1 MLIKFF
7 KFALILLFYQSP
19 LYSKS
24 KTLNDFN
31 LYHLSNYFSG
41 IVAYENNDNSKA
53 LKFFKSSKSLIKQH
67 NLYLENYVYTLVL
80 EGKVQQATS
89 EIKQNL
95 TEDNSNFFEAHLI
108 LALDSLKR
116 KNYKKSKEHL
126 QRSYEFINN
135 DRISLI
141 VVEELNRYIYAFEE
155 NKIPKTKNKFGNLSF
170 INEVFQR
177 CYLNDKNAKVYFKN
191 LINSQNNADYTRY
204 IFFYLNY
211 LLENNKYEEAKNI
224 TNNLDYLSS
233 SLLISQ
239 GKKWIEN
246 KKKDEFKKIF
256 SCSNPTDIIS
266 EFFFLISN
274 LYASEDKYEK
284 SNFYLNI
291 SHYLN
296 PKFKF
301 NLSLLAENYY
311 LNQNYSKTLKILEMF
326 DKNDEFYYWFRL
338 KKEAQIISKEKNKD
352 KSLDFINL
360 NFKKIKNPSIKIIFD
375 VANFNKNAKKYEEA
389 IKYYN
394 KIITKIDINNMQLY
408 AEILYRRGSCFE
420 RLGDYVNSDKDL
432 LKSLE
437 VNPDD
442 AYVLNYLAYSWLE
455 RKYKI
460 DLSLQM
466 LEKAY
471 AKKSNDPYI
480 IDSIGWAYY
489 LINDFTKA
497 ENYLKRAVELMPE
510 DPIVN
515 DHYGDILWKLDRKI
529 QARYFWR
536 NVLNLEETEDEM
548 KINIKDKLQ
557 EGLIDS

>member
-7 KFALILLFYQSP
+7 KFALILLFYQGP

-31 LYHLSNYFSG
+31 LHHLSNYFSG
-41 IVAYENNDNSKA
+41 IVAYENNDNSQA

-67 NLYLENYVYTLVL
+67 DSYLENYVYTLVL

-95 TEDNSNFFEAHLI
+95 TEGNSNFFEAHLI

-116 KNYKKSKEHL
+116 KNYKRSKEHL
-126 QRSYEFINN
+126 QKSYEFINN
-135 DRISLI
+135 DRLSLI
-141 VVEELNRYIYAFEE
+141 IAETLKQYLYVFEK
-155 NKIPKTKNKFGNLSF
+155 NKISKTKNRFGNFSF

-177 CYLNDKNAKVYFKN
+177 CYLNDENTKVYFDK
-191 LINSQNNADYTRY
+191 LFNSQDDADYSRY

-211 LLENNKYEEAKNI
+211 LIENNGYEEAKNI
-224 TNNLDYLSS
+224 TTNIDYLNS

-239 GKKWIEN
+239 GKKWI
-246 KKKDEFKKIF
+246 KDQKLEEFKKIF
-256 SCSNPTDIIS
+256 SCSNTTDIMG
-266 EFFFLISN
+266 EFFFLVSN
-274 LYASEDKYEK
+274 LYSSQNDYEN

-301 NLSLLAENYY
+301 NLSLLAENHY
-311 LNQNYSKTLKILEMF
+311 LNKNYTKTLKILESF
-326 DKNDEFYYWFRL
+326 NKKDEFYYWFKL
-338 KKEAQIISKEKNKD
+338 KKEAQIISKLQNKD

-360 NFKKIKNPSIKIIFD
+360 NFKKIKNPSIKIVFD
-375 VANFNKNAKKYEEA
+375 IANFNKNAKKYKEA
-389 IKYYN
+389 IRYYDQ
-394 KIITKIDINNMQLY
+394 IISKIDINSQLY
-408 AEILYRRGSCFE
+408 ADILYRRGSSYE
-420 RLGDYVNSDKDL
+420 RLADYVSSDKDL

-471 AKKSNDPYI
+471 AKRSNDPYI

-489 LINDFTKA
+489 LIDDYEKA
-497 ENYLKRAVELMPE
+497 ENFLKRAVELMPE

-529 QARYFWR
+529 QARYFWE
-536 NVLNLEETEDEM
+536 NVLNLEETEDKM
-548 KINIKDKLQ
+548 KKIIKGKLI
-557 EGLIDS
+557 EGLSNS

>member
-7 KFALILLFYQSP
+7 KFALILLFYQGP

-31 LYHLSNYFSG
+31 SHHLSNYFSG
-41 IVAYENNDNSKA
+41 IVAYENNDNSQA

-67 NLYLENYVYTLVL
+67 DSYLENYVYTLVL

-89 EIKQNL
+89 EIKKNL
-95 TEDNSNFFEAHLI
+95 TEDNSNFFEAHLV

-116 KNYKKSKEHL
+116 KNYKRSKEHL
-126 QRSYEFINN
+126 QKSYEFINN
-135 DRISLI
+135 DRLSLI
-141 VVEELNRYIYAFEE
+141 IAETLKQYLYVFEK
-155 NKIPKTKNKFGNLSF
+155 NKISKTKNKFGNFSF

-177 CYLNDKNAKVYFKN
+177 CYLNDENTKVYFDK
-191 LINSQNNADYTRY
+191 LLNSQDDADYSRY

-211 LLENNKYEEAKNI
+211 LIENDGYEEAKNI
-224 TNNLDYLSS
+224 TANIDYLNS

-239 GKKWIEN
+239 GKKWI
-246 KKKDEFKKIF
+246 KDQKLEEFKKIF
-256 SCSNPTDIIS
+256 SCSNTTDIIG
-266 EFFFLISN
+266 EFFFLVSN
-274 LYASEDKYEK
+274 LYSSQNDYEN

-301 NLSLLAENYY
+301 NLSLLAENHY
-311 LNQNYSKTLKILEMF
+311 LNKNYTKTLKILESF
-326 DKNDEFYYWFRL
+326 NKKDEFYYWFKL
-338 KKEAQIISKEKNKD
+338 KKEAQIISKLQNKD

-360 NFKKIKNPSIKIIFD
+360 NFKKIKNPSIKIVFD
-375 VANFNKNAKKYEEA
+375 IANFNKNAKKYKEA
-389 IKYYN
+389 IRYYDQ
-394 KIITKIDINNMQLY
+394 IISKIDINSQLY
-408 AEILYRRGSCFE
+408 ADILYRRGSSYE
-420 RLGDYVNSDKDL
+420 RLADYVSSDKDL

-471 AKKSNDPYI
+471 AKRSNDPYI

-489 LINDFTKA
+489 LIDDYEKA
-497 ENYLKRAVELMPE
+497 ENFLKRAVELMPE

-529 QARYFWR
+529 QARYFWE
-536 NVLNLEETEDEM
+536 NVLNLEETEDKM
-548 KINIKDKLQ
+548 KKVIKGKLI
-557 EGLIDS
+557 EGLSNS